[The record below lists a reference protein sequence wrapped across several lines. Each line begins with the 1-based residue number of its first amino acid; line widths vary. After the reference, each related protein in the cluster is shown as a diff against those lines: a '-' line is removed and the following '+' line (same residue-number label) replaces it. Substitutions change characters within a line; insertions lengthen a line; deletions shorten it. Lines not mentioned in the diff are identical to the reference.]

1 MKKFTTYL
9 SDMAFEDLAYLWNE
23 YASENGYEQIHD
35 SVEEFAANFD
45 VDSVALA
52 RMVFFGDIRNWSD
65 MVYLNG
71 YENFQSCWNVENSP
85 IDIDA
90 LAQWM
95 KETNHSEYK
104 EWLDSID
111 ADDFA
116 EYLADELTD
125 EELTDEE
132 LTELWSEYVQEVDE
146 DDLETNGLPLNFDIE
161 DLANELMADWHQHFD
176 DFIKKHI

>member
-1 MKKFTTYL
+1 MKKFTEYL
-9 SDMAFEDLAYLWNE
+9 DDFSFDDLVALWNE
-23 YASENGYEQIHD
+23 YASENGYEQIYD
-35 SVEEFAANFD
+35 SVEEFAANFETEG
-45 VDSVALA
+45 AELA

-71 YENFQSCWNVENSP
+71 YGNFESCWNVENSP
-85 IDIDA
+85 IDIDE
-90 LAQWM
+90 LAKWM

-116 EYLADELTD
+116 EYLADELTND
-125 EELTDEE
+125 E
-132 LTELWSEYVQEVDE
+132 LTELWSEYIADVDE
-146 DDLETNGLPLNFDIE
+146 DDLDDNGLPLNFDIE

-176 DFIKKHI
+176 DFIEKHI